1 MYLIH
6 LKYFVVQWPWWVL
19 MKKTI
24 VFNVHDTMKNFSTNI
39 CWSMYKELWH
49 IITWQQNPVI
59 SVSLHSPNHFVQPLV
74 VPAKG
79 ISFSV
84 LWYLSLYIYVL
95 VQNIHRCQNHPYYR
109 RKRPFPAQIR
119 RLPQVLYCI
128 PAPVVGGIFV
138 ILLPT
143 SIPSLI
149 YSAHAVHL
157 IIFVQMNSCLPPKVY
172 YPVSLSHCPLPEK
185 RAGLGK
191 G

>member
-6 LKYFVVQWPWWVL
+6 LKYFVIQWPWWVL

-24 VFNVHDTMKNFSTNI
+24 VFNVHDTTKNFSKKYLLK
-39 CWSMYKELWH
+39 YKELWH

-95 VQNIHRCQNHPYYR
+95 VQNIHRWHNHPYLR

-119 RLPQVLYCI
+119 
-128 PAPVVGGIFV
+128 
-138 ILLPT
+138 LLPHVLFT
-143 SIPSLI
+143 WYLLWGEFFLYFCPPPS
-149 YSAHAVHL
+149 HL
-157 IIFVQMNSCLPPKVY
+157 
-172 YPVSLSHCPLPEK
+172 
-185 RAGLGK
+185 
-191 G
+191 

>member
-1 MYLIH
+1 MAHNNLTTKSGDFSISP
-6 LKYFVVQWPWWVL
+6 LSESFRPASCCSCKRNIVQRFVV
-19 MKKTI
+19 
-24 VFNVHDTMKNFSTNI
+24 
-39 CWSMYKELWH
+39 
-49 IITWQQNPVI
+49 
-59 SVSLHSPNHFVQPLV
+59 PLV
-74 VPAKG
+74 
-79 ISFSV
+79 
-84 LWYLSLYIYVL
+84 IYVL

-157 IIFVQMNSCLPPKVY
+157 IIFVQMNSCLPPKV
-172 YPVSLSHCPLPEK
+172 HCQRK
-185 RAGLGK
+185 GLD
-191 G
+191 